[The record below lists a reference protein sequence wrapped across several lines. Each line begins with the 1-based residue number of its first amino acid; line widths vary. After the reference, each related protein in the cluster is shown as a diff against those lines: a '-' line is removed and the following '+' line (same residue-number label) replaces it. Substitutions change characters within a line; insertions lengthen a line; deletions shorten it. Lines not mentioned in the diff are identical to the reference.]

1 LDTYGDRF
9 TEDMEEYIYWLESI
23 IEAINDGILVIDTDG
38 IVRLINQEYTNITGV
53 TKDMILNMPLISI
66 RHGALLPS
74 TLEDGRPR
82 EGIYRKEGKN
92 EYIVDMAPIYDK
104 NKKIIGAVSVCKSV
118 REINSLTKELYN
130 SRKKL
135 QQLENVVGSLYKAS
149 YSFENII
156 GNNERLHHCIELA
169 KKAAKTDLN
178 VLLIGESGTGKELF
192 AQAIHQTSE
201 RKSAAFVAVNCATIP
216 PALFESELFGYEEG
230 SFTNSKRGGKMGLIE
245 LANGGTLF
253 LDEIGDMP
261 LDMQA
266 KLLRVLQEGYIR
278 KVGSLE
284 EIPIN
289 IRVIAATNKNLKN
302 MLQLQRF
309 RDDLY
314 FRLNAFE
321 LQVPSLRERKSDIP
335 KLVDYFLK
343 KAGQLYI
350 KPLPSF
356 MEGLQQYDWP
366 GNIRELRNTIHYAM
380 NITETNELT
389 THHLPDPIK
398 QSIQRK
404 QLNDTGS
411 LADIV
416 KNAEKE
422 AIINILKTT
431 GFDLNGKKAAA
442 KKLRI
447 SLATLYNKLSQ
458 YEVSNSLETSSKKLE
473 YH

>member
-1 LDTYGDRF
+1 MFTYGNRSTKDI
-9 TEDMEEYIYWLESI
+9 DEYINWLESI
-23 IEAINDGILVIDTDG
+23 IEAINDGILVIDTNG

-53 TKDMILNMPLISI
+53 TKEKILGRQLISI

-92 EYIVDMAPIYDK
+92 EYIVDMAPIY
-104 NKKIIGAVSVCKSV
+104 NKEKQIIGAVSVCKSV

-135 QQLENVVGSLYKAS
+135 QQLQNVVGNLYKAA
-149 YSFENII
+149 YSFEDII
-156 GNNERLHHCIELA
+156 GMNERLQYCIELA

-178 VLLIGESGTGKELF
+178 ILIIGESGTGKELF
-192 AQAIHQTSE
+192 AQAIHQTSD
-201 RKSAAFVAVNCATIP
+201 RKNAAFVAVNCATIP
-216 PALFESELFGYEEG
+216 QALFESELFGYEEG

-266 KLLRVLQEGYIR
+266 KLLRVLQEGCIR

-284 EIPIN
+284 ETPIN

-302 MLQLQRF
+302 MLQLNRF
-309 RDDLY
+309 RDDLF
-314 FRLNAFE
+314 FRLNAFQ
-321 LQVPSLRERKSDIP
+321 LQVPSLRERKNDIP
-335 KLVDYFLK
+335 KLVDYFLH
-343 KAGQLYI
+343 KANHPEI
-350 KPLPSF
+350 KPCSSF
-356 MEGLQQYDWP
+356 MKGLAQYDWP

-380 NITETNELT
+380 NITETTELT
-389 THHLPDPIK
+389 LHHLPDPIK
-398 QSIQRK
+398 HSIQRK
-404 QLNDTGS
+404 QLNEAGS
-411 LADIV
+411 LAEIV
-416 KNAEKE
+416 RNAEKE
-422 AIINILKTT
+422 VIINTLKTT

-442 KKLRI
+442 KKLQV
-447 SLATLYNKLSQ
+447 SLATLYNKISQ
-458 YEVSNSLETSSKKLE
+458 YNLSNSLEIPSKNLE
-473 YH
+473 ID